1 MNTLSIANA
10 IKEKYDTKR
19 TLIIG
24 IDGLG
29 GAGKSTIS
37 ESLSALLGEENYSVT
52 LLHID
57 DFIHPRSVR
66 YNSDYP
72 EWECYYNLQW
82 RYDYLIDRI
91 IEPIKSGR
99 DFACDIE
106 LYDKD
111 NDSYFLQPAAIPNG
125 SIVIIEGIFLQRPEL
140 KGVFDYMIY
149 IDVPEETRLARVL
162 ERDGYIGGKE
172 QIKAKYDGRYFPAE
186 RHYVKS
192 CAPADNADFV
202 IRSQA

>member
-10 IKEKYDTKR
+10 IKEKYTPER
-19 TLIIG
+19 TIIIG

-37 ESLSALLGEENYSVT
+37 DSLSELLSRENYNIT

-66 YNSDYP
+66 YNESYP

-82 RYDYLIDRI
+82 RYDYLLEKVIR
-91 IEPIKSGR
+91 PIKSGS

-111 NDSYFLQPAAIPNG
+111 NDSYFLNSTAVPVG

-140 KGVFDYMIY
+140 KGAFDLMIY
-149 IDVPEETRLARVL
+149 IDVSEEERLSRVL
-162 ERDGYIGGKE
+162 ERDGYIGDKS

-186 RHYVKS
+186 RHYVKT

-202 IRSQA
+202 VRSRA